1 MKTTLLI
8 ATLGLLAAST
18 GQAFAQS
25 GHDAGH
31 SHHMAQS
38 AAPTNA
44 TAARMSEGT
53 VKKVDKSAAK
63 ITIAHGPLENLGMP
77 GMTMAFRAADA
88 AMLDKVKAGDKIR
101 FTAERVD
108 GVFSVTQLEVT
119 K

>member
-8 ATLGLLAAST
+8 ATLGLFAAS
-18 GQAFAQS
+18 AAPALAQS

-31 SHHMAQS
+31 SHHMAPAAMS
-38 AAPTNA
+38 ANA
-44 TAARMSEGT
+44 SAARMSEGT
-53 VKKVDKSAAK
+53 VKKVDKAAAK

-77 GMTMAFRAADA
+77 AMTMAFRAADA
-88 AMLDKVKAGDKIR
+88 AMLDKVKTGDKIR

-108 GVFSVTQLEVT
+108 GVFSVTQLEVA

>member
-1 MKTTLLI
+1 MKTTLLL
-8 ATLGLLAAST
+8 AVLGLFAAP
-18 GQAFAQS
+18 AFAQS

-31 SHHMAQS
+31 SHHMAP
-38 AAPTNA
+38 AAMTTNA
-44 TAARMSEGT
+44 SAARMSEGT
-53 VKKVDKSAAK
+53 VKKVDKAAAK

-88 AMLDKVKAGDKIR
+88 AMLDKVKTGDKVR

-108 GVFSVTQLEVT
+108 GVFSVTQIDVA